1 MKDHLAYSS
10 GITGFRLFQFR
21 AVAIVMIVDGV
32 QKRKCEFMVK
42 RKMNEKGA
50 FHNFQCKENVH
61 QVITLHDKPLGPEFY
76 TDRSLWPA
84 YVIPPISDDKE
95 LQKYELSLR
104 ECRARIERT
113 VMC

>member
-1 MKDHLAYSS
+1 MVEDHLAYLS
-10 GITGFRLFQFR
+10 GMNGFKLFCFR
-21 AVAIVMIVDGV
+21 AIVVDGV

-61 QVITLHDKPLGPEFY
+61 QVITLYDKPLGPKFY

-84 YVIPPISDDKE
+84 YVIPPISEEKE
-95 LQKYELSLR
+95 LQTFELLL
-104 ECRARIERT
+104 
-113 VMC
+113 